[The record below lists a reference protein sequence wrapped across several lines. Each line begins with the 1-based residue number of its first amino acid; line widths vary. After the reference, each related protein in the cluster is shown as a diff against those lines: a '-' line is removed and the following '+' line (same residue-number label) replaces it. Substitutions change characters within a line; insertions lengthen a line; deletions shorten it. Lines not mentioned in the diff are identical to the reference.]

1 MLYDIRISGHIW
13 RKIKFC
19 DNLIRH
25 MKKFLPLIIVF
36 LVFIAQIQFKEE
48 NVVMTLH
55 SAPERKLL
63 AELSKKYEVL
73 PGFYNPTIKM
83 TNKAIYTVAV
93 SKNEKRY
100 IVFARD
106 IDTKADSILMY
117 DTKTHELKGKVTL
130 VPLRI
135 SNSINEKREILDID
149 GDRNL
154 EVLVPTL
161 DSSSEKGIKIFRIN
175 KDSFSEVKVNI
186 LPGYTEIDVN
196 DIDLDGKYELICFR
210 DMNGVPMLPHIFK
223 WENGEYKLIDA
234 INYPKIIEDNLKKL
248 SIFEK
253 KGIESGN
260 NLLLLDVYLSRAY
273 TYLKKKDYQRFGDYI
288 DKIQS
293 FSNTVDAGIKLRI
306 YKSKVYLGYL
316 YLDRNDPETGYDYLK
331 DASTYMYPVN
341 DQNRV
346 ESMIYAELAGYLID
360 KYEFK
365 KAKES
370 LEISLK
376 FYPDNMIAKN
386 YLSVVENF

>member
-1 MLYDIRISGHIW
+1 
-13 RKIKFC
+13 
-19 DNLIRH
+19 

-223 WENGEYKLIDA
+223 WENGKYKLIDA